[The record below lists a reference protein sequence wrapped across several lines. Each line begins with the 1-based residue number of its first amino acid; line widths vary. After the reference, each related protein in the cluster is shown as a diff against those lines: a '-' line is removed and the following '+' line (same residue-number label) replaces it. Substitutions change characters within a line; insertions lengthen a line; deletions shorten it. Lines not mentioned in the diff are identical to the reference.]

1 MRLAWM
7 LVMSTVVLATDA
19 QNTEGFRPCQIQQ
32 LRGKLR
38 CVVPRDYNMRPGD
51 CPGNDIW
58 SLYRDRTTLKE
69 CARLCSTSPSCQAF
83 MFYNNHRCYPKT
95 KTCATATKTNPLN
108 MFYDKV
114 PRGFA
119 MRPGDC
125 SGNDIWSIHG
135 FVSLIECARRC
146 KANPSCVAFMFYDG
160 RECYPK
166 TRTCRTTDTA
176 NPKNFFY
183 DKIAFLKV

>member
-1 MRLAWM
+1 MRLVWM

-108 MFYDKV
+108 MF
-114 PRGFA
+114 
-119 MRPGDC
+119 
-125 SGNDIWSIHG
+125 
-135 FVSLIECARRC
+135 
-146 KANPSCVAFMFYDG
+146 
-160 RECYPK
+160 
-166 TRTCRTTDTA
+166 
-176 NPKNFFY
+176 
-183 DKIAFLKV
+183 